1 MIRYFR
7 LIESLGMAVV
17 AIGGE
22 SEAIELPYRSHLVA
36 GIAVHH
42 GMGPDQGKAVLV
54 LVDVV
59 DGDLPAIGVV
69 AQLALGAILA
79 AMQIGMAILALVGS
93 VGEIEIGVTVTA
105 GDRGMPAAERKSR
118 LGVIEFDLALDDLPV
133 RGGVAGNARH
143 VEVAMR
149 ALRRGDRPR

>member
-7 LIESLGMAVV
+7 LIESLGMAAV
-17 AIGGE
+17 AIRGE
-22 SEAIELPYRSHLVA
+22 SESIELPYGPHLVA

-42 GMGPDQGKAVLV
+42 GMGPDQGKPVLV

-93 VGEIEIGVTVTA
+93 VGEIEIRVTVAA
-105 GDRGMPAAERKSR
+105 GHRGMPAA
-118 LGVIEFDLALDDLPV
+118 
-133 RGGVAGNARH
+133 
-143 VEVAMR
+143 
-149 ALRRGDRPR
+149 